1 MTYYIDNKENNS
13 KDILKKISNYLFY
26 KFSVIDVD
34 NEKKCIYINK
44 KYINNKAYK
53 KINRYLNKQGLDI
66 LDKNTLIAK
75 NIQLKV
81 RNNHKNDVFINEIKY
96 LQKEKYLM
104 KVMLYEILKY
114 IEKMVDADYRNESIY
129 VTMISEKNKNVLLE
143 IIDLFKNI
151 NIITTRIGY
160 MRRLEKNILKN
171 KDSIISISNNKRK
184 ALKRARLLINFD
196 FNDNLLKEYNINR
209 NCIIINLNNEKI
221 RLNSNFQGC
230 IIDSVQ
236 IDLKNQY
243 EQYIKK
249 CRYNIEDLYGSY
261 IQQYVYKNAIKQS
274 KEDDCQ
280 IVKLLGNSGVI
291 LNEEIINNFIN
302 SAIKLDKT

>member
-196 FNDNLLKEYNINR
+196 FNDNLLKEFSINR
-209 NCIIINLNNEKI
+209 NCIIINLNNERI

-236 IDLKNQY
+236 IDFKNQY

>member
-81 RNNHKNDVFINEIKY
+81 RNNHKNDVFINQIKY

-143 IIDLFKNI
+143 IIDLFKNT

-160 MRRLEKNILKN
+160 IRRLEKNILKN

-196 FNDNLLKEYNINR
+196 FNDNLLKEFNINR

-221 RLNSNFQGC
+221 RLNSTFQGC

-236 IDLKNQY
+236 IDFKNQY

>member
-236 IDLKNQY
+236 IDFKNQY

-249 CRYNIEDLYGSY
+249 CRYSIEDLYCSY
-261 IQQYVYKNAIKQS
+261 IQQYVYNKAIKQS
-274 KEDDCQ
+274 KENDCK

>member
-236 IDLKNQY
+236 IDFKNQY

>member
-236 IDLKNQY
+236 IDFKNQY

-249 CRYNIEDLYGSY
+249 CRYSIEDLYCSY
-261 IQQYVYKNAIKQS
+261 IQQYVYNKAIKQS
-274 KEDDCQ
+274 KENDCK

-302 SAIKLDKT
+302 SAIKLDKI

>member
-81 RNNHKNDVFINEIKY
+81 RNNHKNDVSINEIKY

-114 IEKMVDADYRNESIY
+114 IEKIADADYRNESIY
-129 VTMISEKNKNVLLE
+129 VTMISEKNMNVLLE

-196 FNDNLLKEYNINR
+196 FNDNLLKEFSINR

-221 RLNSNFQGC
+221 RLNSIFQGC

-236 IDLKNQY
+236 IDFKNQY

-249 CRYNIEDLYGSY
+249 CRYSIEDLYCSY
-261 IQQYVYKNAIKQS
+261 IQQYVYNKAIKQS
-274 KEDDCQ
+274 KEDDCK

>member
-196 FNDNLLKEYNINR
+196 FNDNLLKEFSINR
-209 NCIIINLNNEKI
+209 NCIIINLNNERI

-236 IDLKNQY
+236 IDFKNQY

-249 CRYNIEDLYGSY
+249 CRYSIEDLYCSY
-261 IQQYVYKNAIKQS
+261 IQQYVYNKAIKQS
-274 KEDDCQ
+274 KENDCK

-302 SAIKLDKT
+302 SAIKLDKI

>member
-114 IEKMVDADYRNESIY
+114 IEKIADADYRNESIY

-196 FNDNLLKEYNINR
+196 FNDNLLKEFSINR
-209 NCIIINLNNEKI
+209 NCIIINLNNERI
-221 RLNSNFQGC
+221 RLNSIFQGC

-236 IDLKNQY
+236 IDFKNQY

-249 CRYNIEDLYGSY
+249 CRYSIEDLYCSY